1 MNPTTDLID
10 LRSRTRTASD
20 GRSPLRHTSVLTT
33 QLDREWERMHRDP
46 RVIRTTHEWLDTGL
60 ARPGGAL
67 AAALTDLSDLDA
79 LIAATQRTDHRPGAV
94 ARRLGDPNQI
104 LLELLAVARSQQLA
118 GRILLQRILPGLLS
132 RSHHYVEPGF
142 AHRIADIVVAA
153 AWEAIHAYDY
163 ERRPRAV
170 AAALISDSVFA
181 AFRQPHR
188 RRSATE
194 RVRPIAAWARQA
206 ADPSSEPLQ
215 ELADV
220 VAEAQRCGVDRHHLD
235 LLRGLVRT
243 GSTALVADELGVTD
257 RTIRTRRDR
266 AITEVREAVL
276 AA

>member
-1 MNPTTDLID
+1 MNPTTNLID
-10 LRSRTRTASD
+10 LRSRARTASD

-46 RVIRTTHEWLDTGL
+46 RAIRTTQEWVATGL
-60 ARPGGAL
+60 VRRGGAL
-67 AAALTDLSDLDA
+67 ADALADLADLDV
-79 LIAATQRTDHRPGAV
+79 LIAATQRTDHRPGV
-94 ARRLGDPNQI
+94 AGRQGDPDQI
-104 LLELLAVARSQQLA
+104 LLELLAVARLQQLA

-142 AHRIADIVVAA
+142 AHRIADIVIAA

-170 AAALISDSVFA
+170 AAALISDAVFA

-194 RVRPIAAWARQA
+194 RVRPIESWARQA

-215 ELADV
+215 ELAEI

-243 GSTALVADELGVTD
+243 GSTALVADELGVTA
-257 RTIRTRRDR
+257 RTIRARRDR
-266 AITEVREAVL
+266 AVIHVREAVL